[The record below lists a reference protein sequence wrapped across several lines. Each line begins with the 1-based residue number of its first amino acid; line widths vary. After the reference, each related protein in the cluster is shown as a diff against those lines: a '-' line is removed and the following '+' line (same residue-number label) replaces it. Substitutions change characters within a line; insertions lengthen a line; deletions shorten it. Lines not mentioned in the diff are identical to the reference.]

1 MFKRTVMLSMSL
13 CVILSLGAC
22 TSSKTNDSTL
32 STVEKDTATVSV
44 IPGSEIIPS
53 EGDDVV
59 VVDGSSILIAYFS
72 WSGNTKQL
80 AEEIQTQA
88 GGELFEIIPETPYTE
103 NINELSGI
111 SLQEQRNDIRP
122 PLSTQV
128 DDMDQYDVV
137 FIGFPNWWN
146 NAPMPVFTFLE
157 QYDFSDKTVIPFSTY
172 GEGGWGRSISSIEEK
187 VGSAIVAEGLAVRES
202 ELSDAPTKVTEW
214 LSQLGFAQ

>member
-22 TSSKTNDSTL
+22 TSSKTNDNTL
-32 STVEKDTATVSV
+32 GTVEKDTATVSV

-53 EGDDVV
+53 EGDEVV

-72 WSGNTKQL
+72 WSGNTKQP
-80 AEEIQTQA
+80 AKEIQTQA

-103 NINELSGI
+103 NINELSGT

-122 PLSTQV
+122 PLSTQA

-172 GEGGWGRSISSIEEK
+172 GEGGWGRSISSIEET

-214 LSQLGFAQ
+214 LSKLGFAQ

>member
-1 MFKRTVMLSMSL
+1 MSL

-53 EGDDVV
+53 EGDEVI

-72 WSGNTKQL
+72 WSGNTKRL

-103 NINELSGI
+103 NINELSGT

-172 GEGGWGRSISSIEEK
+172 GEGGWGRSISSIEEN

-214 LSQLGFAQ
+214 LSKLGFAQ